1 MSEPAVALNGISKRY
16 GDRVAL
22 DGLDLQVGQGSLH
35 ALLGPNGSGKTTTI
49 RILLGFIR
57 PNSGQGSV
65 LGFPLGH
72 ISFPPVDLK
81 ARIGYV
87 PERSSLYENMT
98 AREIL
103 AFVRGV
109 NRRWDPKAEKRY
121 ADLFSLPMDVKV
133 RQMSTGVRAQ
143 LALTVAM
150 GARPELL
157 VLDEPTRGLD
167 AMQRF
172 RYLQALVEDCM
183 EDGRTVLLSSH
194 DLYQME
200 LIADHVTILRGG
212 KAVVCGPLDQVKES
226 EKRVR
231 VAGDV
236 RESSLVSLPGV
247 RKTTRDSGGL
257 LLHVSGDIEAFKAAA
272 RGTPGVAGLQVMDQ
286 SLEEIFLSYVEETR

>member
-1 MSEPAVALNGISKRY
+1 
-16 GDRVAL
+16 
-22 DGLDLQVGQGSLH
+22 
-35 ALLGPNGSGKTTTI
+35 
-49 RILLGFIR
+49 
-57 PNSGQGSV
+57 
-65 LGFPLGH
+65 
-72 ISFPPVDLK
+72 
-81 ARIGYV
+81 
-87 PERSSLYENMT
+87 
-98 AREIL
+98 
-103 AFVRGV
+103 
-109 NRRWDPKAEKRY
+109 
-121 ADLFSLPMDVKV
+121 
-133 RQMSTGVRAQ
+133 MSTGVRAQ

-200 LIADHVTILRGG
+200 RIADHVTILRGG

>member
-1 MSEPAVALNGISKRY
+1 MNEPAVVLNGISRRY
-16 GDRVAL
+16 GKRVAL
-22 DGLDLQVGQGSLH
+22 DALDLQVEQGSVH

-57 PNSGQGSV
+57 PDSGQGSV

-72 ISFPPVDLK
+72 SFPPVDLK
-81 ARIGYV
+81 TRIGYV
-87 PERSSLYENMT
+87 PEHSSLYESMT

-103 AFVRGV
+103 AFARAL

-143 LALTVAM
+143 LALTLGM
-150 GARPELL
+150 CARPELL

-167 AMQRF
+167 AAQRF
-172 RYLQALVEDCM
+172 RYLQALIEDCI

-200 LIADHVTILRGG
+200 RIADHVTILRTG
-212 KAVVCGPLDQVKES
+212 KAAVSGTLDQIKES

-231 VAGDV
+231 VAGDAS
-236 RESSLVSLPGV
+236 EASLVSLTGV
-247 RKTTRDSGGL
+247 RKATRDSGGL

-272 RGTPGVAGLQVMDQ
+272 RGTPGVTGLQVMDQ
-286 SLEEIFLSYVEETR
+286 SLEEIFLSYVE